1 MARVLKFEQKF
12 LDAYLDHLKAD
23 YAAWG
28 GNRANETETQK
39 RVRAEMIEDYN
50 KNLHYEVG
58 NKYVKI
64 INGAH
69 GQRSVHSFIV
79 NSDNDKKF
87 QLGDVL
93 KAAGWAAPARNK
105 ARGNIIAGN
114 HAASWTGA
122 HYL

>member
-1 MARVLKFEQKF
+1 MARELKFEQKY

-28 GNRANETETQK
+28 GSVARDENAK
-39 RVRAEMIEDYN
+39 RIRAEMIKDYN
-50 KNLHYEVG
+50 ENLHYEVG
-58 NKYVKI
+58 NKYVKV

-79 NSDNDKKF
+79 NTENDKKF

-105 ARGNIIAGN
+105 ARGNLLKGE
-114 HAASWTGA
+114 HGASWTGA